1 MVFYFNIMLK
11 TELYVKHVI
20 DQMAFL
26 TFQTMPAIKGSV
38 IKKEHNLK
46 KEFQKR

>member
-1 MVFYFNIMLK
+1 MVCYVNIMLK
-11 TELYVKHVI
+11 TGLYAKQVI
-20 DQMAFL
+20 DPIAFL
-26 TFQTMPAIKGSV
+26 TFQTMPAIKWSV